1 MDNTSKV
8 LFIIFGLISV
18 GSLILS
24 IIPYFKKDNFQA
36 PSKNFCMPCAA
47 NPNGTSTYTNTDG
60 NSVPCETIEDWFN
73 SDEGM
78 NSLKI
83 PLVKLGANFNGGK
96 FNIDGNSETTTRL
109 QTSRNVGGV
118 PFDGTA
124 DIDLPGVNK
133 TGTMGT
139 TGTAQHAINAQSANC
154 AITVNQW
161 GNNTEEDSTWGVCNR
176 GGYNGSCMI
185 YGNSQSCPYTKPI
198 PDVKIPG
205 RPPEGSDD

>member
-161 GNNTEEDSTWGVCNR
+161 GNNTSDTWGVCGDGYINR
-176 GGYNGSCMI
+176 CGIYQDFGSC
-185 YGNSQSCPYTKPI
+185 SDPSAI